1 LHSRDH
7 VPVRRRATSPT
18 WPWAGP
24 EPDARDRRSF
34 ADAAPRPF
42 WLDSPH
48 APAARPPLGGHARAD
63 LVVVGGGLTGL
74 WAALQAK
81 QVDPALD
88 VLLVEATSVAAGATG
103 RSGGFVSSSLTHG
116 LANGMSRFPEEMPL
130 LERLGRQNFDRTVVA
145 VGQFEVDCDLEQT
158 GDLAV
163 ALEPH
168 EAGWLAEEARMLDDL
183 GHDVE
188 LLDGDAARAELASPL
203 YRGALWQRS
212 GAAIVDPAKLAWGL
226 ARAAESLGVRV
237 HERTAVTRVEESGE
251 AVTVRAQG
259 GSIRARQALLATGA
273 YRSPLPAVRRRVV
286 PVWDYVLVSEPLDAA
301 RMNALGWRRRQG
313 VSDVAN
319 RFHYYRLTAGNRVLW
334 GGYDAIYHFANGI
347 GEQRAQRDA
356 TFARLAQHFF
366 RTFPQL
372 EGVRFTH
379 RWGGPIDTCS
389 RFFAFYGTSRGGRIA
404 YTAGHT
410 GLGIGASRF
419 AARVALDLLAGRET
433 EATRSRLVRRRPL
446 PFPPEPLR
454 WAVIGATR
462 AALARADRR
471 QGRRGLWLRALDRLG
486 AGYNS

>member
-1 LHSRDH
+1 VGDGRC
-7 VPVRRRATSPT
+7 
-18 WPWAGP
+18 
-24 EPDARDRRSF
+24 
-34 ADAAPRPF
+34 
-42 WLDSPH
+42 
-48 APAARPPLGGHARAD
+48 D

-88 VLLVEATSVAAGATG
+88 VVLLEAGSIAGGATG

-116 LANGMSRFPEEMPL
+116 VANGMSRFPDEMPL
-130 LERLGRQNFDRTVVA
+130 LERLGRQNFDRTLVA
-145 VGQFEVDCDLEQT
+145 LGQFEIDCDLEQT

-168 EAGWLAEEARMLDDL
+168 ELDWLAEDQRLLAGL
-183 GHDVE
+183 GHEVE
-188 LLDGDAARAELASPL
+188 LLDADAARSELASPL

-212 GAAIVDPAKLAWGL
+212 GEAIVDPAKLAWGL

-237 HERTAVTRVEESGE
+237 HERTSATRVEESGE
-251 AVTVRAQG
+251 AVTVRTRG
-259 GSIRARQALLATGA
+259 GSLRARHAMLATGA
-273 YRSPLPAVRRRVV
+273 YRSPVGTVRRRVV
-286 PVWDYVLVSEPLDAA
+286 PVWDYVLVTEPLGAS
-301 RMNALGWRRRQG
+301 RMSTLGWRRRQG

-319 RFHYYRLTAGNRVLW
+319 RFHYYRLTADDRILW
-334 GGYDAIYHFANGI
+334 GGYDAVYYFGNAI
-347 GEQRAQRDA
+347 GERRAQRAA
-356 TFARLAQHFF
+356 TFERLAQHFF

-389 RFFAFYGTSRGGRIA
+389 RFFAFYGTSRGGRITYA
-404 YTAGHT
+404 AGHT

-419 AARVALDLLAGRET
+419 AARVTLDLLAGRET
-433 EATRSRLVRRRPL
+433 EATRSRLVRTRPL

-454 WAVIGATR
+454 WAVIEATR

-471 QGRRGLWLRALDRLG
+471 QGKRGLWLRALDRLG
-486 AGYNS
+486 VGYDS